1 MKQEQKEGKE
11 LLPDKKKFLKN
22 GLVLDSIG
30 EGGIVEYV
38 SSEDLRFWRDIG
50 PHFMSTYTL
59 IFMHL
64 FFYFTGN
71 LGVPLFFSL
80 CRVFY
85 HIIAGNEKQVH
96 KRNVARKT
104 EKLFM
109 EDKRFAIPMATCQ
122 LMGLFTWIWCLCL
135 FSDDVKFNLN
145 YFSNYRPTTWPQLLM
160 FFFCLGFMS
169 SIETSCAHELIH
181 RREWYNK
188 YLGMFSFS
196 KIFYLHFRDVHVQ
209 SHHK

>member
-85 HIIAGNEKQVH
+85 HIIAGNEK
-96 KRNVARKT
+96 
-104 EKLFM
+104 
-109 EDKRFAIPMATCQ
+109 
-122 LMGLFTWIWCLCL
+122 
-135 FSDDVKFNLN
+135 
-145 YFSNYRPTTWPQLLM
+145 
-160 FFFCLGFMS
+160 
-169 SIETSCAHELIH
+169 
-181 RREWYNK
+181 
-188 YLGMFSFS
+188 
-196 KIFYLHFRDVHVQ
+196 
-209 SHHK
+209 